1 MKTLILSFIFAASA
15 CAQMTVCKANA
26 TGTVI
31 DVNAQLKPICFVISQ
46 DAVKAM
52 NDYRSGI
59 SEVKGDAIVATYP
72 TNWVL
77 VKKTVE
83 NKLNEVLALYPP
95 AAVVKLKTAAATADA
110 VAKQAGVDASKAAT
124 TEQ

>member
-1 MKTLILSFIFAASA
+1 MKTLILFLVFAGLA
-15 CAQMTVCKANA
+15 CAQMTVCRANA

-31 DVNAQLKPICFVISQ
+31 DVNAQQKPICFVISQ

-52 NDYRSGI
+52 NDYRSGV
-59 SEVKGDAIVATYP
+59 SEVKGGVIVATYP
-72 TNWVL
+72 TNWLL

-83 NKLNEVLALYPP
+83 NKLSEILAQHPP
-95 AAVVKLKTAAATADA
+95 AAIQKLKTAAATAADEVKRA
-110 VAKQAGVDASKAAT
+110 VDATPVLAT